1 MKPMLSTRA
10 EATKELFNRGY
21 RPDPYPGVWI
31 HPVTKSPVV
40 WFVALQRE
48 GIKFNRKDKP
58 WTSKQLEFKFA
69 YGNIK

>member
-21 RPDPYPGVWI
+21 RPDPYPGVWKE
-31 HPVTKSPVV
+31 PVNKSPVV

-58 WTSKQLEFKFA
+58 WKNKQLEFKFT

>member
-1 MKPMLSTRA
+1 MLLTRA

-21 RPDPYPGVWI
+21 RPDPYPGVWR
-31 HPVTKSPVV
+31 HPLNKSLIV

-58 WTSKQLEFKFA
+58 WNSKQLEFKFT

>member
-1 MKPMLSTRA
+1 MRLMLLTRA
-10 EATKELFNRGY
+10 GATPELFNRGY
-21 RPDPYPGVWI
+21 RPGRYPGIW
-31 HPVTKSPVV
+31 KSPKTNKLVV

-58 WTSKQLEFKFA
+58 WVSKQLQFKFT

>member
-1 MKPMLSTRA
+1 MRQTLLTRV

-21 RPDPYPGVWI
+21 RPDLYPGVWK
-31 HPVTKSPVV
+31 HPVTKSLVV

-48 GIKFNRKDKP
+48 GISFNRKDKP
-58 WTSKQLEFKFA
+58 WVSKQLEFKFT

>member
-1 MKPMLSTRA
+1 MLLTRG
-10 EATKELFNRGY
+10 EATKELFYIGY
-21 RPDPYPGVWI
+21 RPHSYPGIW
-31 HPVTKSPVV
+31 KSPKTNKLVV

-58 WTSKQLEFKFA
+58 WKSKQLEFKFT

>member
-1 MKPMLSTRA
+1 MLLTRA

-21 RPDPYPGVWI
+21 RPDPYPGVWR
-31 HPVTKSPVV
+31 HPITKLLIV
-40 WFVALQRE
+40 WLLAVQQE

-58 WTSKQLEFKFA
+58 WKSKQLEFKFI